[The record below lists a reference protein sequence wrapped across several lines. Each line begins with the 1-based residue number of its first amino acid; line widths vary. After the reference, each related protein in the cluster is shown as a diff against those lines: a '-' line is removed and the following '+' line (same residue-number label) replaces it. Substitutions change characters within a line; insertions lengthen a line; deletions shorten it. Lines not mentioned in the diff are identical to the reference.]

1 MYKEINNLNQ
11 KPKVFEF
18 YTADTLWTDPYRAEQ
33 MLSYHLNSDIEAAS
47 RNTEFIDKSVSWM
60 VEYFKLNSESKIGDF
75 GCGPGLYSSRFAK
88 QNINITGID
97 FSKNS
102 IAYANQYAKEN
113 NLEIE
118 YINQN
123 YLEYS
128 EKNKYDL
135 AIMIMCDFCALSPE
149 QRKQML
155 KVLYNSLK
163 KDGKLIIDV
172 YSLAG
177 FKAREESTIYERN
190 QLFSFWSKNDYFAF
204 VNIFKYEDEKVV
216 LDKYTI
222 FEENEE
228 SYVVYNWLQYFS
240 TQSLAEEL
248 EQAGFSVLE
257 YFGDVAG
264 SKFSES
270 NTEFAVIVEKS
281 TL

>member
-1 MYKEINNLNQ
+1 MYKELKNLNQ
-11 KPKVFEF
+11 KPEVFQS
-18 YTADTLWTDPYRAEQ
+18 YTADSLWTDPHRAEQ

-60 VEYFKLNSESKIGDF
+60 IKHFELSCESKVGDF

-88 QNINITGID
+88 ENINITGID

-102 IAYANQYAKEN
+102 TDYAQRYAQDN
-113 NLEIE
+113 NLTVE

-128 EKNKYDL
+128 EVEKYDL
-135 AIMIMCDFCALSPE
+135 TIMIMCDFCALSPA

-155 KVLYNSLK
+155 TVLYNSLK
-163 KDGKLIIDV
+163 KGGKLIIDV
-172 YSLAG
+172 YSLAA
-177 FKAREESTIYERN
+177 FAARKESALYERD
-190 QLFSFWSKNDYFAF
+190 QLFGFWSKKDYFAF
-204 VNIFKYEDEKVV
+204 VNIFKYENEKVV

-222 FEENEE
+222 FEENDE
-228 SYVVYNWLQYFS
+228 SYTVYNWLQYFS
-240 TQSLAEEL
+240 PRSLAVEF

-257 YFGDVAG
+257 YFADVAG
-264 SKFSES
+264 SNFSES
-270 NTEFAVIVEKS
+270 NAEFAIVAEKS